1 MNTIDIPAFWWF
13 LAALGAIFFVL
24 FLIYLYDV
32 CPAIKSSFHP
42 KPSPPQ
48 PHPEPEEEP
57 AEEPAKAVAAP
68 APAPEAAAIE
78 PSKVASAP
86 APASEAAAAEPAKVA
101 SAPARTPEAA
111 AAEPAKVA
119 SAPASASEAAAAEPT
134 AEDDL
139 KKIEGIGPKIEATL
153 KSYGIRTFADLAQ
166 KSPAELQALLD
177 EAGYARISNPETWA
191 EQAALAAEGK
201 WEALAELQASLKGGR
216 RIA

>member
-68 APAPEAAAIE
+68 APAPEAAAVE

-86 APASEAAAAEPAKVA
+86 ARALEA
-101 SAPARTPEAA
+101 T

>member
-48 PHPEPEEEP
+48 PHPEPEEET

-68 APAPEAAAIE
+68 APAPEAAAVE
-78 PSKVASAP
+78 PSKVAGAP
-86 APASEAAAAEPAKVA
+86 APALEA
-101 SAPARTPEAA
+101 T

>member
-68 APAPEAAAIE
+68 APAP
-78 PSKVASAP
+78 KP
-86 APASEAAAAEPAKVA
+86 A
-101 SAPARTPEAA
+101 T
-111 AAEPAKVA
+111 
-119 SAPASASEAAAAEPT
+119 AEPT

>member
-68 APAPEAAAIE
+68 ARAPEAAA
-78 PSKVASAP
+78 V
-86 APASEAAAAEPAKVA
+86 EPAKVA
-101 SAPARTPEAA
+101 SAPARALEAT

-119 SAPASASEAAAAEPT
+119 STPASASEAAAAEPT